1 MEGFSFSELILI
13 VIVAIIIYG
22 KDLPQ
27 AARKMATIYSK
38 FKRQLNDVRDEIK
51 RQIPMDELENAVKI
65 DLPTKFGGEP
75 PQTPTSLL
83 ASPAIGN
90 VLLTWNSSTGSTSYT
105 IRRSTGP
112 QDPWL
117 IVAMN
122 IAELAWTDTDIQPG
136 KTYHYVVSG
145 VNDTGES
152 GNSDEVIAAIPGG
165 EAASAP
171 ASTAET
177 VSAAAPAAEIASA
190 PAPGASPAPSPAPA
204 APAPGPAPTTAAPTN
219 GNGDYPKEPPVP
231 EEKGQTSSAAPEA
244 HPS

>member
-13 VIVAIIIYG
+13 IIIAIIIYG

-51 RQIPMDELENAVKI
+51 RQIPMDEIQDSIKV
-65 DLPTKFGGEP
+65 DLPSGPGGEP

-83 ASPAIGN
+83 ASPSTDN
-90 VLLTWNSSTGSTSYT
+90 VLLTWNSSSGSTSYT

-122 IAELAWTDTDIQPG
+122 ISELAWTDTDVQPG
-136 KTYHYVVSG
+136 KTYHYVVTG

-152 GNSDEVIAAIPGG
+152 GNSDEVTAVLPGG
-165 EAASAP
+165 EAAP
-171 ASTAET
+171 
-177 VSAAAPAAEIASA
+177 AAAAL
-190 PAPGASPAPSPAPA
+190 PAPEAAASPAPAPAPA
-204 APAPGPAPTTAAPTN
+204 PTADAAPNN

-231 EEKGQTSSAAPEA
+231 EEKGQTSSPTPEVK
-244 HPS
+244 PS

>member
-27 AARKMATIYSK
+27 TARKMATLYAK

-65 DLPTKFGGEP
+65 DLPSKYGGDP

-105 IRRSTGP
+105 IRRSTGS

-122 IAELAWTDTDIQPG
+122 ISELAWTDTDIQAG

-152 GNSDEVIAAIPGG
+152 GNSDEVVAVIPGG
-165 EAASAP
+165 EPAAASVP
-171 ASTAET
+171 VPEGAS
-177 VSAAAPAAEIASA
+177 PGA
-190 PAPGASPAPSPAPA
+190 PAPQATPSPAP
-204 APAPGPAPTTAAPTN
+204 PAINPETPKAPTAAAAPTN

-231 EEKGQTSSAAPEA
+231 EEKGQAPNPTPEA
-244 HPS
+244 RPS

>member
-13 VIVAIIIYG
+13 IIIAIIIYG

-27 AARKMATIYSK
+27 AARKLATIYSK

-51 RQIPMDELENAVKI
+51 RQIPMDELENAIKV
-65 DLPTKFGGEP
+65 DLPSGPGGEP

-117 IVAMN
+117 IIAMN
-122 IAELAWTDTDIQPG
+122 VAELAWTDTDVQPG
-136 KTYHYVVSG
+136 KTYHYVISG

-152 GNSDEVIAAIPGG
+152 GNSDEATAVIAGG
-165 EAASAP
+165 ETAA
-171 ASTAET
+171 
-177 VSAAAPAAEIASA
+177 AAAPVPVTPPSPTPDAAPTLPATA
-190 PAPGASPAPSPAPA
+190 ALPAPEAAPSPAPET
-204 APAPGPAPTTAAPTN
+204 APTAAAAPTS

-231 EEKGQTSSAAPEA
+231 EEKGLTSSPSPEVK
-244 HPS
+244 PS

>member
-13 VIVAIIIYG
+13 VIVAILIYG

-27 AARKMATIYSK
+27 TARKMATLYAK
-38 FKRQLNDVRDEIK
+38 FKRQLTDVRDEIK
-51 RQIPMDELENAVKI
+51 RQIPMDELENAVKV
-65 DLPTKFGGEP
+65 DLPSKFGGEP

-117 IVAMN
+117 IIAMN

-152 GNSDEVIAAIPGG
+152 GNSDEVVAAIPGG

-171 ASTAET
+171 ASAAGTGSVAVPTPEG
-177 VSAAAPAAEIASA
+177 AAATAL
-190 PAPGASPAPSPAPA
+190 APA
-204 APAPGPAPTTAAPTN
+204 APSLARIT
-219 GNGDYPKEPPVP
+219 
-231 EEKGQTSSAAPEA
+231 
-244 HPS
+244 

>member
-51 RQIPMDELENAVKI
+51 RQIPMDEIENAVKI
-65 DLPTKFGGEP
+65 DLPTGPGGEP
-75 PQTPTSLL
+75 PQTPYGLT
-83 ASPAIGN
+83 ASPSASN
-90 VLLTWNSSTGSTSYT
+90 VLLTWNSSSGSSSYT

-117 IVAMN
+117 IIAMN
-122 IAELAWTDTDIQPG
+122 ITELAWTDTDVQPG
-136 KTYHYVVSG
+136 KTYHYVVTG

-152 GNSDEVIAAIPGG
+152 GNSDEATASIPGG
-165 EAASAP
+165 EP
-171 ASTAET
+171 
-177 VSAAAPAAEIASA
+177 AAAAAALPA
-190 PAPGASPAPSPAPA
+190 PAPTASPAPA
-204 APAPGPAPTTAAPTN
+204 AESPAPAPSN
-219 GNGDYPKEPPVP
+219 GNGEHPKPVAA
-231 EEKGQTSSAAPEA
+231 GDSAAPAAPPAPEVK
-244 HPS
+244 PS